1 LDGER
6 PNAAR
11 MYDYAL
17 GGRHNTAVDRA
28 AADDAFA
35 RFPNARHVAAT
46 NRSFLRRAVR
56 FAARLGVDQFLDL
69 GSGIPTVGNVHEI
82 AEEEL
87 TTARVVYVDVE
98 PVAVAET
105 ERLLA
110 DAPRAS
116 AVRADLRDA
125 DVVLERARRLLDFS
139 RPVALLA
146 VAALHYL
153 GRDEDVPGL
162 LARYRAELA
171 SGSLLA
177 ISHTTDEHDPEG
189 SARIRELLE
198 RTSTPATHRSR
209 AEVAALFAGT
219 ELVEPGV
226 VWTPEWR
233 PDMPDPVP
241 AESETWCGV
250 GIVR

>member
-1 LDGER
+1 
-6 PNAAR
+6 
-11 MYDYAL
+11 M
-17 GGRHNTAVDRA
+17 
-28 AADDAFA
+28 
-35 RFPNARHVAAT
+35 
-46 NRSFLRRAVR
+46 
-56 FAARLGVDQFLDL
+56 
-69 GSGIPTVGNVHEI
+69 HEI

-153 GRDEDVPGL
+153 GRDEDVAGL